1 MEKVLSQFMNF
12 RYLHTICFLFMLSL
26 LVQACGS
33 ATEQNEILPIE
44 SFIYKPDRSNFKLS
58 PDGSKIAYLGLHDHC
73 KNIFIMDL
81 SDGDKSKQL
90 TYQDNLNVQNF
101 NWANDSIIVFSNSHY
116 TDDILRLH
124 AVDIAT
130 DSIHALLE
138 PVKSRL
144 KFMQPIRDYQGAMYA
159 SLNTRDSSVFDLYK
173 IFLDGR
179 KPELVYKNPGSI
191 TSWIPS
197 PDGVVRLALT
207 NDSVQESI
215 LYRANEQ
222 QQFRE
227 VAVYD
232 FKTSV
237 HPVGYLG
244 ESTTSVV
251 AMSNQNRDKFA
262 IVEYDVSAG
271 KEIRELFADDQVDVN
286 NEGFS
291 HQLHQQLF
299 ATTSACRKEYR
310 FFDTQLKSTYEII
323 QRHFKGSAVDF
334 LDMDRDLERF
344 IIRVYSDVRAG
355 EVYYYNKSTD
365 EFTLLMTSYPDL
377 KEEKMLP
384 MEFVKFNARDN
395 QEINGFITYPK
406 GKKKN
411 CPLVVLVHDGPSR
424 RDDWGFNPEVQFLA
438 NRGYAVFQINYRGTT
453 GYGKA
458 FWSAGFREWGGRIQ
472 SDITDGVTW
481 LIHEG
486 KVDKNR
492 MAIMGTG
499 FGGYSALHA
508 ASFNPSMYE
517 CIISSSG
524 YSNLFTYFK
533 EIPPHLKPY
542 VQMYYQIIGNPERE
556 AEFFKTI
563 SPLFHAGKVKK
574 PVLFFQ
580 GGKDK
585 YTSVTDANQFVARLK
600 QNNIPVRYIFK
611 EEEGRRFK
619 SEENMALY
627 FQEIE
632 GFLKQ
637 YLH

>member
-1 MEKVLSQFMNF
+1 MVF
-12 RYLHTICFLFMLSL
+12 RYIHTTYLVLLLSL
-26 LVQACGS
+26 LMFACG
-33 ATEQNEILPIE
+33 TTGDQNDVIPVEN
-44 SFIYKPDRSNFKLS
+44 FIFKPDRNSFKLS
-58 PDGSKIAYLGLHDHC
+58 PDGNRIAYLGMHDHC

-81 SDGDKSKQL
+81 VDENKSKQL
-90 TYQDNLNVQNF
+90 TYQDNLNVHNF
-101 NWANDSIIVFSNSHY
+101 NWANDSVIVFSNSHY
-116 TDDILRLH
+116 TDDILRLY
-124 AVDIAT
+124 AVDVAT
-130 DSIHALLE
+130 DSIRQLVD

-144 KFMQPIRDYQGAMYA
+144 KFMQPIRDYQGSIYTSM
-159 SLNTRDSSVFDLYK
+159 NIRDSTVFDLYK
-173 IFLDGR
+173 VFLDGR

-197 PDGVVRLALT
+197 PDGIVRLALAS
-207 NDSVQESI
+207 DSVQESI

-222 QQFRE
+222 QQFQE
-227 VAVYD
+227 VAVFD

-237 HPVGYLG
+237 NPIGYVG
-244 ESTTSVV
+244 ESITSVM

-262 IVEYDVSAG
+262 LVEYDVSTG
-271 KEIRELFADDQVDVN
+271 REIKELFADANVDVN

-291 HQLHQQLF
+291 YPLQRQLF
-299 ATTSACRKEYR
+299 ATTSACRKKYT
-310 FFDTQLKSTYEII
+310 FFDTQLHSTYNTVK
-323 QRHFKGSAVDF
+323 RHFKDDAVDF
-334 LDMDRDLERF
+334 LDMDRDLKRF
-344 IIRVYSDVRAG
+344 IVRVYSDVRPG
-355 EVYYYNKSTD
+355 ELYYYDKSTNQYTPLVTT
-365 EFTLLMTSYPDL
+365 FPDL
-377 KEEKMLP
+377 KEADMLP
-384 MEFVKFNARDN
+384 MKAVKFNARDN
-395 QEINGFITYPK
+395 QEINGFLTFPK
-406 GKKKN
+406 GKTKN

-424 RDDWGFNPEVQFLA
+424 RDEWGFNPEVQFLA

-458 FWSAGFREWGGRIQ
+458 FWSSGFREWGGRIQ

-508 ASFNPSMYE
+508 ATFNPSIYK

-556 AEFFKTI
+556 TDFFKTI
-563 SPLFHAGKVKK
+563 SPLFHAGMVKK

-585 YTSVTDANQFVARLK
+585 FTSVTDANQFVARLK

-619 SEENMALY
+619 SEENMMLY

-632 GFLKQ
+632 SFLKK

>member
-1 MEKVLSQFMNF
+1 MNF
-12 RYLHTICFLFMLSL
+12 RYKHTSYLYLLLL
-26 LVQACGS
+26 LVLCACN
-33 ATEQNEILPIE
+33 APTKQNKVIPVEN
-44 SFIYKPDRSNFKLS
+44 FIFKADRSHFKLS
-58 PDGSKIAYLGLHDHC
+58 PDGTKIAYLGLHDHC

-81 SDGDKSKQL
+81 SDEDQSKQL
-90 TYQDNLNVQNF
+90 TYQDNLNVHNF
-101 NWANDSIIVFSNSHY
+101 HWANDSVIVFSNSHY
-116 TDDILRLH
+116 TDDILRLY
-124 AVDIAT
+124 AVNVET
-130 DSIHALLE
+130 DSILQLVD
-138 PVKSRL
+138 PIKSRL
-144 KFMQPIRDYQGAMYA
+144 KFMQPIRDYEGVVYA
-159 SLNTRDSSVFDLYK
+159 SMNLRDSSVFDLYK
-173 IFLDGR
+173 VFLDGR
-179 KPELVYKNPGSI
+179 KAQLVYKNPGMI
-191 TSWIPS
+191 TSWLPS
-197 PDGVVRLALT
+197 ADGVVRLAMT
-207 NDSVQESI
+207 SDSVQESI

-222 QQFRE
+222 QPFRQ
-227 VAVYD
+227 VGVYD

-237 HPVGYLG
+237 NPIGYLG
-244 ESTTSVV
+244 ESTTSIV

-262 IVEYDVSAG
+262 IVEYDVSTG
-271 KEIRELFADDQVDVN
+271 QEVQEFFADEHVDVN

-291 HQLHQQLF
+291 YQRHQQLY
-299 ATTSACRKEYR
+299 ATTSACRKKYTFFNAELHTIYKKLQHR
-310 FFDTQLKSTYEII
+310 FDGNAI
-323 QRHFKGSAVDF
+323 DF
-334 LDMDRDLERF
+334 VDMDSELQRF
-344 IIRVYSDVRAG
+344 IVRVYSDVRPG
-355 EVYYYNKSTD
+355 ELYYYDNGSEQVKQLTTT
-365 EFTLLMTSYPDL
+365 FADL
-377 KEEKMLP
+377 NEDDMLP
-384 MEFVKFNARDN
+384 MEAVKFSARDN

-406 GKKKN
+406 GNKKN

-438 NRGYAVFQINYRGTT
+438 NRGYAVFQINYRGTA
-453 GYGKA
+453 GYGKT

-508 ASFNPSMYE
+508 ATFNPSMYK

-533 EIPPHLKPY
+533 EIPPHLKKY

-556 AEFFKTI
+556 TEFFKTI

-585 YTSVTDANQFVARLK
+585 FTSVTDANQFVARLK

-619 SEENMALY
+619 NEENMTLY

-632 GFLKQ
+632 SFLKK

>member
-1 MEKVLSQFMNF
+1 MNF
-12 RYLHTICFLFMLSL
+12 RYKYINYILLSFSLFLH
-26 LVQACGS
+26 ACGS
-33 ATEQNEILPIE
+33 GVEQNEVIPVE
-44 SFIYKPDRSNFKLS
+44 DFIFKSERSNFKLS
-58 PDGSKIAYLGLHDHC
+58 PDGSMIAYLGMHDHC

-81 SDGDKSKQL
+81 EDDDKSKQL
-90 TYQDNLNVQNF
+90 TYQDDLNVQSF
-101 NWANDSIIVFSNSHY
+101 HWANDSTIVFSNSHY
-116 TDDILRLH
+116 FDDVLRLF
-124 AVDIAT
+124 AVDVAT
-130 DSIHALLE
+130 DSIQQLLE
-138 PVKSRL
+138 PVRSRL
-144 KFMQPIRDYQGAMYA
+144 KFTQPIRDYQGAIYA
-159 SLNTRDSSVFDLYK
+159 SINMRDSSVFDLYK

-179 KPELVYKNPGSI
+179 TPELVYKNPGMI

-207 NDSVQESI
+207 SDSVQESI

-222 QQFRE
+222 QKFE
-227 VAVYD
+227 EIAVYD

-237 HPVGYLG
+237 NPLGYLG
-244 ESTTSVV
+244 ESTRSVV

-262 IVEYDVSAG
+262 IVEYDVSTG
-271 KEIRELFADDQVDVN
+271 KEVREIFADSDVDVN
-286 NEGFS
+286 NEGYS
-291 HQLHQQLF
+291 HQLHRQLF
-299 ATTSACRKEYR
+299 ATTSACRKNYT
-310 FFDTQLKSTYEII
+310 FFDSNLHNTYKTV
-323 QRHFKGSAVDF
+323 QQHFKGYAVDF
-334 LDMDRDLERF
+334 LDMDPSLQHF
-344 IIRVYSDVRAG
+344 IIRVYSDVRPG
-355 EVYYYNKSTD
+355 EVYYYNSSKNQ
-365 EFTLLMTSYPDL
+365 FTQLMTAFPGL
-377 KEEKMLP
+377 KEADMLP
-384 MEFVKFNARDN
+384 MEPVKFNARDN
-395 QEINGFITYPK
+395 KEINGFITYPK
-406 GKKKN
+406 GRHKN

-438 NRGYAVFQINYRGTT
+438 NRGYAVFQINYRGTM

-458 FWSAGFREWGGRIQ
+458 FWSSGFREWGGRIQ

-486 KVDKNR
+486 KADKNR

-508 ASFNPSMYE
+508 ASFNPSMYK

-600 QNNIPVRYIFK
+600 QNNVPVRYIFK
-611 EEEGRRFK
+611 EDEGRRFK
-619 SEENMALY
+619 SEENMTLY
-627 FQEIE
+627 FQEVE
-632 GFLKQ
+632 SFLKQ

>member
-1 MEKVLSQFMNF
+1 MSF
-12 RYLHTICFLFMLSL
+12 RYKHTAYFFLLLSL
-26 LVQACGS
+26 LLHACGS
-33 ATEQNEILPIE
+33 PAEQNKIIPVEN
-44 SFIYKPDRSNFKLS
+44 FIFKSDRSNFKLS
-58 PDGSKIAYLGLHDHC
+58 PDGSMIAYLGMHDHC
-73 KNIFIMDL
+73 KNIFILNLTDE
-81 SDGDKSKQL
+81 DQSKQL
-90 TYQDNLNVQNF
+90 TYQADLNVHNF
-101 NWANDSIIVFSNSHY
+101 HWANDSIIVFSNSHY
-116 TDDILRLH
+116 SDDVLRMN
-124 AVDIAT
+124 AVDVKT
-130 DSIHALLE
+130 DSIRKLLD
-138 PVKSRL
+138 PIKSRL
-144 KFMQPIRDYQGAMYA
+144 KFMQPIRDYNGAVYA
-159 SLNTRDSSVFDLYK
+159 SLNMRDSSVFDLYK

-179 KPELVYKNPGSI
+179 TPELVCRNPGTI

-207 NDSVQESI
+207 SDSVQESI
-215 LYRANEQ
+215 LYRADERQ
-222 QQFRE
+222 KFEE

-237 HPVGYLG
+237 NPLGYLG

-251 AMSNQNRDKFA
+251 AMSNQNRDKLA
-262 IVEYDVSAG
+262 VVEYDVSTG
-271 KEIRELFADDQVDVN
+271 KEVRELFADGDVDVN
-286 NEGFS
+286 NEGYS
-291 HQLHQQLF
+291 HELHRQLF
-299 ATTSACRKEYR
+299 ATTSACKKKYK
-310 FFDTQLKSTYEII
+310 FFDADLQGTYKIV
-323 QRHFKGSAVDF
+323 QQQFKGYAVDF
-334 LDMDRDLERF
+334 LDMDRSLQHF
-344 IIRVYSDVRAG
+344 IIRVYSDVHPE
-355 EVYYYNKSTD
+355 EVYYYNKSNNQ
-365 EFTLLMTSYPDL
+365 FTQLMTAFPDL
-377 KEEKMLP
+377 QDTEMQR
-384 MEFVKFNARDN
+384 MEPVKFNARDN
-395 QEINGFITYPK
+395 QEINGFMTYPK
-406 GKKKN
+406 GQQKN

-424 RDDWGFNPEVQFLA
+424 RDDWGFNPEVQFLV

-458 FWSAGFREWGGRIQ
+458 FWSSGFREWGGRIQ

-508 ASFNPSMYE
+508 ASFNPSMYK

-600 QNNIPVRYIFK
+600 QNNVPVRYIFK
-611 EEEGRRFK
+611 EDEGRRFK
-619 SEENMALY
+619 SEENMTLY

-632 GFLKQ
+632 SFLKQ